1 MTDPLQFILAVV
13 LLLAVPGPTN
23 TVMATAGATNRGEAP
38 WPFMAAE
45 LVGYLSIIALA
56 RLVLLPLTEA
66 FPLVGAGLKV
76 VVVAY
81 LLYAAF
87 RLWRTRLVLT
97 ATSDRISGWLVYT
110 TTVLN
115 PKGLVFALTIIPK
128 THPALW
134 AYFAGFAILVLLIG
148 CAWFMAGRALVVVSG
163 RRASLLPRLGALALT
178 GFAAYLA
185 STLAG

>member
-1 MTDPLQFILAVV
+1 MTDPLQFILAVA

-38 WPFMAAE
+38 WLFMAAE
-45 LVGYLSIIALA
+45 LGGYLSIIVLA

-66 FPLVGAGLKV
+66 FPVVGTALKLI
-76 VVVAY
+76 VVAY

-87 RLWRTRLVLT
+87 RLWRARLALT

-115 PKGLVFALTIIPK
+115 PKGLVFALSIIPK
-128 THPALW
+128 ARPALW
-134 AYFAGFAILVLLIG
+134 AYFAGFAVLVLAIG
-148 CAWFMAGRALVVVSG
+148 CAWFMTGRALAVVSG
-163 RRASLLPRLGALALT
+163 RRASVLPRVGAFALT